1 MCCCETLLA
10 TQKID
15 TMTYKLIN
23 NLSSTDNHLTRLKQ
37 LFGDSDTVILTS
49 PFLMSDF
56 ADFFGEI
63 NFSQLN
69 KFHLVTTLSPKSF
82 DQIKKI
88 SSLASLVDFPDIR
101 DKKVNCQISLNNKLH
116 GKIYIFKKSD
126 NYISAI
132 ISSANFTESG
142 LFRNHEW
149 GVEISDKEEIESL
162 EKSIIDSIEFSNLT
176 IDEIHSMQ
184 QAANEFLERQPQ
196 TEARDIDLNLTDLL
210 KSSNWTFRLD
220 NKINYWLKP
229 IGVTGDPIK
238 EGDPYSIVN
247 VGKGDLNFSKLRP
260 TGVSPNDILI
270 AYGVGTTKILSI
282 YRVTSFPEYV
292 TKEDIQKVDW
302 FERWP
307 WYVNGENLTPIFGG
321 NWWKHNLQINGLRE
335 QFLKANMSG
344 AITAVGGK
352 TLGGLNFG
360 KDKLKLSHDFAKFI
374 INKVVAINERK

>member
-1 MCCCETLLA
+1 
-10 TQKID
+10 
-15 TMTYKLIN
+15 MTYKLIN

-69 KFHLVTTLSPKSF
+69 KFHLITTLSTKSF

-88 SSLASLVDFPDIR
+88 SSLVSLVDFPDIR

-116 GKIYIFKKSD
+116 GKIYIFKKCD

-142 LFRNHEW
+142 LYRNHEW
-149 GVEISDKEEIESL
+149 GVEISDKEEIKNL

-176 IDEIHSMQ
+176 TDEIHRMQ

-196 TEARDIDLNLTDLL
+196 TEARDIDLKLTDLL
-210 KSSNWTFRLD
+210 KSSNWTSQLD
-220 NKINYWLKP
+220 DKINYWLKP

-238 EGDPYSIVN
+238 
-247 VGKGDLNFSKLRP
+247 
-260 TGVSPNDILI
+260 
-270 AYGVGTTKILSI
+270 
-282 YRVTSFPEYV
+282 
-292 TKEDIQKVDW
+292 
-302 FERWP
+302 
-307 WYVNGENLTPIFGG
+307 
-321 NWWKHNLQINGLRE
+321 
-335 QFLKANMSG
+335 
-344 AITAVGGK
+344 
-352 TLGGLNFG
+352 
-360 KDKLKLSHDFAKFI
+360 
-374 INKVVAINERK
+374 